1 MTNVDQNVVNTKEKE
16 AQTPRTPRTPGEYIS
31 LSNQFSK
38 ILFSIL
44 TENKK
49 NKKKNKNKK
58 KENEL
63 SWKLLMNIPSIYNIK
78 KLIEL
83 GMQNDVEWEK
93 AMQSGSD
100 LYSVYIFQMIDTLL
114 SPASVQNITNTKN
127 SKYFKSEERACNRV
141 YGKAL

>member
-44 TENKK
+44 TDNKNKK
-49 NKKKNKNKK
+49 NKKKNKKNKK

-127 SKYFKSEERACNRV
+127 A
-141 YGKAL
+141 GK

>member
-16 AQTPRTPRTPGEYIS
+16 SQAPRTPRTPGEYIS

-49 NKKKNKNKK
+49 NKKKNKKKK

-127 SKYFKSEERACNRV
+127 A
-141 YGKAL
+141 GK